1 MGSNI
6 YLQKICEQCGKEF
19 TARTTVTRFCSH
31 TCSSR
36 AYKDRTRKD
45 KVEKIKTDTIRI
57 KTKEIR
63 EIQARDV
70 LTVSEVAAL
79 VGCSR
84 RTAYRL
90 AATGTIK
97 SANLGQRLTRIRRSE
112 VDSFL
117 SLPAKPAPQE
127 KEYEIS
133 ECYTVGEALRTF
145 GISDK
150 TLRDILKRNGIPKF
164 QRGKF
169 VYIPKKLLNDIF
181 N

>member
-6 YLQKICEQCGKEF
+6 YLQKSANNA
-19 TARTTVTRFCSH
+19 ARNSPPERLSRGFAPH

-57 KTKEIR
+57 KTKEIG

-145 GISDK
+145 GISYK

-164 QRGKF
+164 SGASSFTFLK
-169 VYIPKKLLNDIF
+169 VTE
-181 N
+181 

>member
-36 AYKDRTRKD
+36 AYKDRTRKS

-57 KTKEIR
+57 KTKEIG

-133 ECYTVGEALRTF
+133 EC
-145 GISDK
+145 
-150 TLRDILKRNGIPKF
+150 
-164 QRGKF
+164 
-169 VYIPKKLLNDIF
+169 
-181 N
+181 

>member
-6 YLQKICEQCGKEF
+6 HLQKICERCGREF

-36 AYKDRTRKD
+36 AYKDRIRKGTI
-45 KVEKIKTDTIRI
+45 EKIKAETIRI
-57 KTKEIR
+57 KTKEIG

-90 AATGTIK
+90 TATGTI
-97 SANLGQRLTRIRRSE
+97 LGQRLTRIRRSE

-117 SLPAKPAPQE
+117 SFPAKPAPQE
-127 KEYEIS
+127 KEYDIS
-133 ECYTVGEALRTF
+133 ECYTVGEAQRTF

-150 TLRDILKRNGIPKF
+150 TLRDIVKRNGIPKF
-164 QRGKF
+164 QQGKF
-169 VYIPKKLLNDIF
+169 VYIPKELLDEIF

>member
-1 MGSNI
+1 M
-6 YLQKICEQCGKEF
+6 
-19 TARTTVTRFCSH
+19 
-31 TCSSR
+31 
-36 AYKDRTRKD
+36 
-45 KVEKIKTDTIRI
+45 
-57 KTKEIR
+57 IR

-117 SLPAKPAPQE
+117 SLPPKPAPQE

-169 VYIPKKLLNDIF
+169 VYIPKKLLNEIF

>member
-6 YLQKICEQCGKEF
+6 HLQKICERCGREF

-36 AYKDRTRKD
+36 AYKDRIRKGT
-45 KVEKIKTDTIRI
+45 VERIKTETIRI
-57 KTKEIR
+57 KTKEIG

-90 AATGTIK
+90 TAAGTIK

-127 KEYEIS
+127 KEYDIS
-133 ECYTVGEALRTF
+133 ECYTVGEALRIF

-150 TLRDILKRNGIPKF
+150 TLRDIVKRNNIPKF

-169 VYIPKKLLNDIF
+169 VYIPKELLNEIF

>member
-6 YLQKICEQCGKEF
+6 YRQKICERCGKEF

-36 AYKDRTRKD
+36 AYKDRIRKET
-45 KVEKIKTDTIRI
+45 VEKIKAETIRI

-70 LTVSEVAAL
+70 LTVSEVATL

-97 SANLGQRLTRIRRSE
+97 SGPTAHAHQTLRGGLGPVVPSKTCPARERVRHFIMLYRRRSPANIRYIGQDPPRHLKAERHPE
-112 VDSFL
+112 VS
-117 SLPAKPAPQE
+117 AGQ
-127 KEYEIS
+127 
-133 ECYTVGEALRTF
+133 VR
-145 GISDK
+145 
-150 TLRDILKRNGIPKF
+150 
-164 QRGKF
+164 
-169 VYIPKKLLNDIF
+169 
-181 N
+181 

>member
-6 YLQKICEQCGKEF
+6 HLQKICERCGREF

-36 AYKDRTRKD
+36 AYKDRIRKGT
-45 KVEKIKTDTIRI
+45 VEKIKAETIRI
-57 KTKEIR
+57 KTKEIG

-90 AATGTIK
+90 TAAGTIK

-117 SLPAKPAPQE
+117 SLPPKPVLQE
-127 KEYEIS
+127 KEYDIS
-133 ECYTVGEALRTF
+133 ECYTVGEALQAF

-150 TLRDILKRNGIPKF
+150 TLRDIVKRHGIPKF

-169 VYIPKKLLNDIF
+169 VYIPKELLNEIF

>member
-57 KTKEIR
+57 KTKEIG
-63 EIQARDV
+63 EIQTRDV

-84 RTAYRL
+84 RTATDWPHQERQECQ
-90 AATGTIK
+90 
-97 SANLGQRLTRIRRSE
+97 LGQRLTRLRRSE

-117 SLPAKPAPQE
+117 SAPGKTRPARE
-127 KEYEIS
+127 R
-133 ECYTVGEALRTF
+133 V
-145 GISDK
+145 
-150 TLRDILKRNGIPKF
+150 RNFRMLHRRRSPTNI
-164 QRGKF
+164 R
-169 VYIPKKLLNDIF
+169 YIGQDSP
-181 N
+181 